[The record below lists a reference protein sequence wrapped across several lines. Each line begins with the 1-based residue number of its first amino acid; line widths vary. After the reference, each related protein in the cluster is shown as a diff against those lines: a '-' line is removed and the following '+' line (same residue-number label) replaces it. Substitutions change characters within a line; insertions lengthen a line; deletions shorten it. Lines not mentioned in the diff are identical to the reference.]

1 VAGLVSLLLS
11 VCHFEPSMLAMLSTS
26 GIINFHFN
34 DFEVLVIGLLDTL
47 GEVAGAIAAV
57 EAAEKLDP
65 DAGLLTKGIAAVAGF
80 KGAGALEGMLEKKD
94 ESASDAGQGDEAQ
107 A

>member
-1 VAGLVSLLLS
+1 
-11 VCHFEPSMLAMLSTS
+11 M
-26 GIINFHFN
+26 
-34 DFEVLVIGLLDTL
+34 GLLDTL

-80 KGAGALEGMLEKKD
+80 KGAGALEEMLEKKD
-94 ESASDAGQGDEAQ
+94 ESASEDGQGDQAQ

>member
-1 VAGLVSLLLS
+1 MGEA
-11 VCHFEPSMLAMLSTS
+11 LAEMGAT
-26 GIINFHFN
+26 IV
-34 DFEVLVIGLLDTL
+34 VLD
-47 GEVAGAIAAV
+47 AAEEACV

-80 KGAGALEGMLEKKD
+80 KGAGALEGMLEKKEEEAKEGEQAAPD
-94 ESASDAGQGDEAQ
+94 DAAPQ

>member
-1 VAGLVSLLLS
+1 
-11 VCHFEPSMLAMLSTS
+11 M
-26 GIINFHFN
+26 
-34 DFEVLVIGLLDTL
+34 GLLDTL

-57 EAAEKLDP
+57 EATEKVDP

-80 KGAGALEGMLEKKD
+80 KGAGALEDMLEKKD
-94 ESASDAGQGDEAQ
+94 DSASDAAQDDQAQ

>member
-1 VAGLVSLLLS
+1 
-11 VCHFEPSMLAMLSTS
+11 M
-26 GIINFHFN
+26 
-34 DFEVLVIGLLDTL
+34 GLLDTL

-57 EAAEKLDP
+57 EATEKVDP

-94 ESASDAGQGDEAQ
+94 ETASDAPASDSTDTSDGQA
-107 A
+107 